1 MENKKTIIG
10 IIIVVILIIGLVVI
24 SIFYSN
30 YNKKQLN
37 IITEETNKILQS
49 DLTVDEIDFDIKT
62 EKGFSTVENAIKE
75 YVSKVK
81 NIYVEMDNTCKGINP
96 DNIFSAEN
104 MPDKNF
110 DEIETIINDY
120 KEKGQNLL
128 DEYDELIKEENIVKY
143 IEEKNIKTKK
153 KYFIDLY
160 KSAMLSDSMKSEFE
174 ILRKEVSSRKDDLYS
189 KLNYLEK
196 VKEFLEDNEKSWSI
210 KNDKIELNSSIVGEY
225 YSLLNK
231 VNEY

>member
-10 IIIVVILIIGLVVI
+10 IIIVVILIIGLVVA
-24 SIFYSN
+24 SYFYNS

-49 DLTVDEIDFDIKT
+49 DLTVDEIDFNIKT
-62 EKGFSTVENAIKE
+62 EKGFGTVENAIKE
-75 YVSKVK
+75 YISKIK

-96 DNIFSAEN
+96 DNIFTAEN
-104 MPDKNF
+104 MPNKSL

-120 KEKGQNLL
+120 KEKGQSLL
-128 DEYDELIKEENIVKY
+128 DEYDELIKEENITKY
-143 IEEKNIKTKK
+143 IEEKNIKTRK

-160 KSAMLSDSMKSEFE
+160 KSAMLSDSMKAEYQ
-174 ILRKEVSSRKDDLYS
+174 IIRKEVSSRKDDLYS

-196 VKEFLEDNEKSWSI
+196 VKEFLEDNKRSWSI